1 MLQRIMWKGYEV
13 INQLRQN
20 VTKLIIYT
28 PIRCYTVIAKV
39 YIFQEKMY
47 SCDFKNHFQYDQL
60 PMKALIPNASAN
72 GL

>member
-1 MLQRIMWKGYEV
+1 MKSLHKQL
-13 INQLRQN
+13 NQLRQN

-60 PMKALIPNASAN
+60 SNESTYTES
-72 GL
+72 

>member
-1 MLQRIMWKGYEV
+1 MYLLNEIKNCNV
-13 INQLRQN
+13 TAH

-47 SCDFKNHFQYDQL
+47 SCDFKNCFQYDQL
-60 PMKALIPNASAN
+60 PMKALIPKASVN